1 MAIAVYPGSFDPPT
15 YGHLDIVQRASELFE
30 KLYIAIGRNPSKE
43 DVFTLEERV
52 ELMEVLTRNKSNI
65 EVEAFDGLLVNF
77 VKEKGAKVI
86 VRGLRAVSDFENEF
100 QMALMNRQL
109 AGIETVFLM
118 TSAEYLFV
126 SSSIVEEVASFGG
139 DVSKL
144 VPDIVA
150 ARLKEKFRKP

>member
-1 MAIAVYPGSFDPPT
+1 MSIAVYPGSFDPPT
-15 YGHLDIVQRASELFE
+15 YGHLDIVQRASALFE
-30 KLYIAIGRNPSKE
+30 KLYIAIGRNPSKQ

-52 ELMEVLTRNKSNI
+52 ELMRELTNNEPNV
-65 EVEAFDGLLVNF
+65 EVEPFEGLLVNF

-118 TSAEYLFV
+118 TSAEFLFI

-139 DVSKL
+139 DISKL
-144 VPDIVA
+144 VPKIVA
-150 ARLKEKFRKP
+150 TRLEEKFQKH

>member
-15 YGHLDIVQRASELFE
+15 FGHLDIVQRASALFE

-52 ELMEVLTRNKSNI
+52 KLMEALTRNESNI
-65 EVEAFDGLLVNF
+65 QVEAFEGLLVNF

-150 ARLKEKFRKP
+150 ARLKEKFKKQ